1 MRLDS
6 KLAKLNYPR
15 HLRRKIFV
23 RSALISYSNIYHRFS
38 FGTMRMKQEED
49 WAAQQPEIA
58 IIVDEEDSSSPL
70 PPHSQVKEEYTEY
83 VPGRTHLDLSI
94 QIPLRPI
101 PFLAGHNSNSS
112 LKSSSNSFKSS
123 STCYYSPRGIL
134 RNLSLK
140 KKVVAHP
147 ESERSSL
154 LSPGPMETAKT
165 SNTAGL
171 TTTSPYW
178 KRCLSLPS
186 RHAAKLSPVVPSQG
200 PVGVPGEP
208 PNKDPAVPRSLS
220 MPGGNKVI
228 VRSISFEN
236 HKARVSSVTSS
247 DQNSP
252 VSTEDTDEE
261 IPEEEAVCRICLDVC
276 EEGNTLKMECSCKGD
291 LRLVHEACAIK
302 WFSTKGTR
310 TCDVCRQEVKNLP
323 VILLRVPTANQ
334 PNNMRD
340 RSQQNMQS
348 QTASARQEFVVL
360 VLISSV
366 CYFFF
371 LEQLLIRDLNTQ
383 AVYIAAPFSLM
394 LGLLASLFAIVLAI
408 REYIWTYAALEF
420 ALVGILVHLLYAT
433 VRLPPIYSIL
443 FAGILG
449 FAIAVCLNSLYLHY
463 FAWRMRVA
471 ESSTQV

>member
-1 MRLDS
+1 M
-6 KLAKLNYPR
+6 
-15 HLRRKIFV
+15 
-23 RSALISYSNIYHRFS
+23 
-38 FGTMRMKQEED
+38 TMRQQD
-49 WAAQQPEIA
+49 SAAEQREIA
-58 IIVDEEDSSSPL
+58 IIVDDSSSPL
-70 PPHSQVKEEYTEY
+70 PPHPQGDHQVKQESTED

-94 QIPLRPI
+94 QIPLRPV
-101 PFLAGHNSNSS
+101 PFVSGHSSKTS
-112 LKSSSNSFKSS
+112 LKSTSSFKSGTTS
-123 STCYYSPRGIL
+123 SYSPRGIL
-134 RNLSLK
+134 RNLSLQ

-147 ESERSSL
+147 ESERRSL
-154 LSPGPMETAKT
+154 LSPSPMETAKT
-165 SNTAGL
+165 PSTAGL
-171 TTTSPYW
+171 TTSPYW

-186 RHAAKLSPVVPSQG
+186 RYAAKLTPVVPPQA

-208 PNKDPAVPRSLS
+208 PNKDPTYAAVPRSLS
-220 MPGGNKVI
+220 MPGRNKVI
-228 VRSISFEN
+228 VRSISFEH

-247 DQNSP
+247 GQNSP
-252 VSTEDTDEE
+252 VPTEETDEE
-261 IPEEEAVCRICLDVC
+261 IPEEEAVCRICLDVF

-323 VILLRVPTANQ
+323 VILLRVPTTNQ

-340 RSQQNMQS
+340 LNQQIQS
-348 QTASARQEFVVL
+348 QTASAWQEFVVL
-360 VLISSV
+360 VLISAV

-420 ALVGILVHLLYAT
+420 ALVGILVHLLYNA

-449 FAIAVCLNSLYLHY
+449 FGIAVCLNSLYLHY
-463 FAWRMRVA
+463 FAWRLRVA
-471 ESSTQV
+471 ENSTQV

>member
-1 MRLDS
+1 MTMMMQQEDS
-6 KLAKLNYPR
+6 
-15 HLRRKIFV
+15 
-23 RSALISYSNIYHRFS
+23 
-38 FGTMRMKQEED
+38 
-49 WAAQQPEIA
+49 AAEQSEIA
-58 IIVDEEDSSSPL
+58 IIVEEDSSSPL
-70 PPHSQVKEEYTEY
+70 PPHSQGDHQVKEKSTEDARISQ
-83 VPGRTHLDLSI
+83 PGGTHLDLSI

-101 PFLAGHNSNSS
+101 PFVGVYNTKTS
-112 LKSSSNSFKSS
+112 LKSSSSF
-123 STCYYSPRGIL
+123 STCSPRGIL

-165 SNTAGL
+165 PNTSGL
-171 TTTSPYW
+171 TTSPYW

-186 RHAAKLSPVVPSQG
+186 RHAAKLSPVVPAQV
-200 PVGVPGEP
+200 PVRVPGEP

-220 MPGGNKVI
+220 MPGINKVI

-236 HKARVSSVTSS
+236 HKARVSSVTNS
-247 DQNSP
+247 DQPSP
-252 VSTEDTDEE
+252 VPTEETDEE

-323 VILLRVPTANQ
+323 VILLRVPTTNQ

-348 QTASARQEFVVL
+348 QTASAWQEFVVL
-360 VLISSV
+360 VLVSAV

-383 AVYIAAPFSLM
+383 AVYIAAPFSLV
-394 LGLLASLFAIVLAI
+394 LSLLASLFAIVLAI
-408 REYIWTYAALEF
+408 REYVWTYAALEF
-420 ALVGILVHLLYAT
+420 ALVGILVHLLYAA

-449 FAIAVCLNSLYLHY
+449 FGLAVCLNSLYLHY

-471 ESSTQV
+471 ENSTQV

>member
-1 MRLDS
+1 MTMMQQDS
-6 KLAKLNYPR
+6 
-15 HLRRKIFV
+15 
-23 RSALISYSNIYHRFS
+23 
-38 FGTMRMKQEED
+38 
-49 WAAQQPEIA
+49 AAEQREIA
-58 IIVDEEDSSSPL
+58 IIVDDSSSPR
-70 PPHSQVKEEYTEY
+70 PPHSQGDHQVEEKSTED
-83 VPGRTHLDLSI
+83 VQSSQTHLDLSI
-94 QIPLRPI
+94 QIPLSSI
-101 PFLAGHNSNSS
+101 PFVSGHSSKTS
-112 LKSSSNSFKSS
+112 LKSTSSFKSG
-123 STCYYSPRGIL
+123 STSYSPRGIL
-134 RNLSLK
+134 RNLSLQ

-147 ESERSSL
+147 ESERRSL
-154 LSPGPMETAKT
+154 LSPSPMETAKT
-165 SNTAGL
+165 PSTAGL
-171 TTTSPYW
+171 TTSPYW

-186 RHAAKLSPVVPSQG
+186 RYAAKLSPVVPPQV

-208 PNKDPAVPRSLS
+208 PNKDPTYPAVPRSLS

-228 VRSISFEN
+228 VRSVSFEH

-247 DQNSP
+247 DQTSP
-252 VSTEDTDEE
+252 VPTEETDEE
-261 IPEEEAVCRICLDVC
+261 IPEEEAVCRICLDVF

-302 WFSTKGTR
+302 WFSAKGTR

-323 VILLRVPTANQ
+323 VILLRVPITNQ

-340 RSQQNMQS
+340 LNQQIQS
-348 QTASARQEFVVL
+348 QTASAWQEFVVL
-360 VLISSV
+360 VLISAV

-420 ALVGILVHLLYAT
+420 ALVGILVHLLYTA

-449 FAIAVCLNSLYLHY
+449 FGIAVCLNSLYLHY
-463 FAWRMRVA
+463 FAWRLRVA
-471 ESSTQV
+471 ENSTQV

>member
-1 MRLDS
+1 MQQSCL
-6 KLAKLNYPR
+6 LWYL
-15 HLRRKIFV
+15 
-23 RSALISYSNIYHRFS
+23 HRV
-38 FGTMRMKQEED
+38 QLVC
-49 WAAQQPEIA
+49 Q
-58 IIVDEEDSSSPL
+58 
-70 PPHSQVKEEYTEY
+70 
-83 VPGRTHLDLSI
+83 
-94 QIPLRPI
+94 
-101 PFLAGHNSNSS
+101 
-112 LKSSSNSFKSS
+112 
-123 STCYYSPRGIL
+123 
-134 RNLSLK
+134 
-140 KKVVAHP
+140 
-147 ESERSSL
+147 
-154 LSPGPMETAKT
+154 
-165 SNTAGL
+165 
-171 TTTSPYW
+171 
-178 KRCLSLPS
+178 
-186 RHAAKLSPVVPSQG
+186 
-200 PVGVPGEP
+200 
-208 PNKDPAVPRSLS
+208 KDPAVPRSLS